1 MSRENLT
8 DEQRKKISN
17 DSYRIAMLDLANDSS
32 KDAMFDLE
40 MILKDLESKEMYEEC
55 SGILRAMETYGF
67 IKNFYLITEKNNLS
81 DKIQL
86 DYDNNDTA
94 S

>member
-17 DSYRIAMLDLANDSS
+17 DSYRIAMLDLAQDSS

>member
-17 DSYRIAMLDLANDSS
+17 DSYRIAMLDLAQDSS

-40 MILKDLESKEMYEEC
+40 MILKDLESKDMYEEC

>member
-67 IKNFYLITEKNNLS
+67 IKNFYLITEKKNLS
-81 DKIQL
+81 DKIRL
-86 DYDNNDTA
+86 DYDNNDTT

>member
-67 IKNFYLITEKNNLS
+67 IKNFYLITEKKNLS

-86 DYDNNDTA
+86 DYDNNDTT

>member
-17 DSYRIAMLDLANDSS
+17 DSYRIAMLDLAKDSS

-67 IKNFYLITEKNNLS
+67 IKNFYLITEKKNLS

-86 DYDNNDTA
+86 DYDNNDTT